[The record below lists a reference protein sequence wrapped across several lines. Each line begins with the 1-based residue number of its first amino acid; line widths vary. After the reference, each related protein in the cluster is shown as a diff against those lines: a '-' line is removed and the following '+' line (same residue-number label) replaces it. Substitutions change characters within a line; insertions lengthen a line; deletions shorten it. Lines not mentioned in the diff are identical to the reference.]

1 MDDAYAQ
8 NGEPPEWWDDEE
20 SEPPLSENIED
31 VDRASEA
38 LSAALL
44 CSGSYA
50 QSVWALDCAAGAA
63 DPGSYAM
70 ESYLRQDRDALA
82 RALYFA
88 RALKPLGAEELGMPA
103 GGTANGNAYTMA
115 RGQYRCGSLSEAIA
129 ASEESGGKRI
139 LRICVRGTE
148 PNSDPDKLVAFGRLV
163 LGYFL
168 GTYLSIGKHSK
179 NFEPLAKAA
188 AERLAAGEFDEVA
201 VCGHSLGGAAA
212 SDLAQRIA
220 QLSGKAGKVKCI
232 TFGSPGTGRGLRAF
246 GDWAVAKAKA
256 LAGASPAPKAEG
268 SELGWAHYVHPRDP
282 VPRAGSLLYEAP
294 GPKHWA
300 MNPVEWDD
308 WRCGRTGRGSRL
320 ATGLAAHSMQRY
332 AWNIEQ
338 YLRRAVED
346 HRGERRSEV
355 LDAWNDARREA
366 LDLEEALPA
375 ASSERSRR
383 RGARGAIEQ
392 LRKLGDE
399 TAARRLEHMVASQ
412 PEASEG
418 RVDNGRRYRKL
429 IASISKPSI

>member
-1 MDDAYAQ
+1 MDDAYAMD
-8 NGEPPEWWDDEE
+8 GEPPEWWDEE
-20 SEPPLSENIED
+20 DPDPPLSENIED

-38 LSAALL
+38 LAAALL
-44 CSGSYA
+44 CSCSYA
-50 QSVWALDCAAGAA
+50 QNVWALDCAAGAA
-63 DPGSYAM
+63 DPGAYAI

-82 RALYFA
+82 RALFIA
-88 RALKPLGAEELGMPA
+88 RRLRPLEPEELGMP
-103 GGTANGNAYTMA
+103 GSGMANGNAYEMA
-115 RGQYRCGSLSEAIA
+115 RGQYRCGKLSEAIA
-129 ASEESGGKRI
+129 ASEVRGGKRI
-139 LRICVRGTE
+139 LRICLRGTE
-148 PNSDPDKLVAFGRLV
+148 PKSDPDKLVAFGRLV

-179 NFEPLAKAA
+179 NFDPLARAA
-188 AERLAAGEFDEVA
+188 AERLAAGEADEVV

-220 QLSGKAGKVKCI
+220 DLSGEPGKVKCI
-232 TFGSPGTGRGLRAF
+232 TFGSPGTGRGLRAL
-246 GDWAVAKAKA
+246 GDWAASKAKA
-256 LAGASPAPKAEG
+256 LRCSGARKEADG
-268 SELGWAHYVHPRDP
+268 SGLGWAHYAPPRDP
-282 VPRAGSLLYEAP
+282 VPRAGSLLYGAP

-308 WRCGRTGRGSRL
+308 WRAGRTGRGSRL
-320 ATGLAAHSMQRY
+320 ATGLGAHSMQRY

-355 LDAWNDARREA
+355 LDAWNAARREA
-366 LDLEEALPA
+366 LELEEALPA
-375 ASSERSRR
+375 ANSEQARRS
-383 RGARGAIEQ
+383 GARGAIEQ

-399 TAARRLEHMVASQ
+399 TAARRLEHMVGSM
-412 PEASEG
+412 PEASAQ